1 MLRYRR
7 LQIFVAAALAFVM
20 VVGLGGTLTPRHEIF
35 PFASWF
41 LFSLVPGRRSEFDLT
56 LHAANEKGSD
66 PGRPYNQAD
75 GLVHHPHSIVTHEI
89 IQQLGEAE
97 QNHDATA
104 RGALRRQ
111 IEADFEPSV
120 TRYDLVRVTYSPVE
134 RWRTGRVL
142 ATETLRSFGT
152 GEP

>member
-41 LFSLVPGRRSEFDLT
+41 LFSLVPGKRSDFDLI
-56 LHAANEKGSD
+56 LHAASD
-66 PGRPYNQAD
+66 EPPEQGRPYSQAN
-75 GLVHHPHSIVTHEI
+75 GLVFHPHSIVAHTI
-89 IQQLGEAE
+89 IQELGDAE
-97 QNHDATA
+97 QNGNTVSS
-104 RGALRRQ
+104 RALRRQ
-111 IEADFEPSV
+111 IEVEFVPAV
-120 TRYDLVRVTYSPVE
+120 TRYDLVRVTYDPVE

-142 ATETLRSFGT
+142 TTEPLRSFGT